1 MKKEGLLLIFL
12 ALIMC
17 FNTSI
22 KAQQKSGPEFFGNN
36 LIIPYSMVFDSTK
49 SLKVDVRRELLLN
62 VEKLICT
69 KKECLVI
76 SFSFLTAV
84 NGDMVS
90 YKGSGNAL
98 TPEMRKVIPQ
108 LKPGAKI
115 WIEKIT
121 IKEKDGKTGRLE
133 DVVLFIE

>member
-1 MKKEGLLLIFL
+1 MNNKRSIWMLLAFIF
-12 ALIMC
+12 I
-17 FNTSI
+17 FTTVVR
-22 KAQQKSGPEFFGNN
+22 AQQKSGPEFFGNN

-62 VEKLICT
+62 VEKLICA
-69 KKECLVI
+69 KKECQVI
-76 SFSFLTAV
+76 SFSFLAAV
-84 NGDMVS
+84 NGDVVS